1 MKKGEKLLQFLQV
14 KYPLPSREENRNNK
28 DDTDNDITGRTNLM
42 LDNSDVIFKWINYL
56 EPVSDEEFDEIVND
70 NAKNNNSHSLD

>member
-1 MKKGEKLLQFLQV
+1 MQFLLT
-14 KYPLPSREENRNNK
+14 KYPLPSREENRNNM

-56 EPVSDEEFDEIVND
+56 ETVSDEEFDKIVND
-70 NAKNNNSHSLD
+70 NAKNNNSNSLH